1 MRDRLGLAGRR
12 AVWALVVAVAAASIA
27 LLGAVS
33 GSAATKTS
41 LKGTLTTEPVTGSSC
56 GSSVGICFTG
66 AIEGKLKGTLTGTGT
81 SVIPTADTPTTGV
94 VLVTSDVGIQTTSGD
109 LVLKDAT
116 VLRTTGT
123 GEFSA
128 IWTVIGGTGLYTA
141 ATGAIQVTGSFVP
154 GGTSTATYVGTLQL
168 S

>member
-27 LLGAVS
+27 LLGA
-33 GSAATKTS
+33 
-41 LKGTLTTEPVTGSSC
+41 VTGSSC

-128 IWTVIGGTGLYTA
+128 IWTVIGGTGVYTA
-141 ATGAIQVTGSFVP
+141 ATGVIQ
-154 GGTSTATYVGTLQL
+154 
-168 S
+168 